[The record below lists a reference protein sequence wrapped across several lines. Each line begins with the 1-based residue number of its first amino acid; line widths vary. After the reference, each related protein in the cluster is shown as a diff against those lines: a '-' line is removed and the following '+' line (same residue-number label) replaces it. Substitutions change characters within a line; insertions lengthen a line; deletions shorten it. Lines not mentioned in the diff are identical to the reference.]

1 MRSRIVFIS
10 VFLIAFLIAKSQSVN
25 FQYSPNKL
33 IIKKEIDLDK
43 KDFQINGDTKVCK
56 GKATEFMISTG
67 DVARWSNGV
76 IDIKASYTI
85 TSDTVIK
92 AIVTNKYGCE
102 FERTKF
108 VKRRCFLTCLFH

>member
-67 DVARWSNGV
+67 AV
-76 IDIKASYTI
+76 SYTHL
-85 TSDTVIK
+85 DV
-92 AIVTNKYGCE
+92 Y
-102 FERTKF
+102 
-108 VKRRCFLTCLFH
+108 KRQYESSFYIGW